1 MPAAETGPTRVSD
14 LLGVEVYDGSG
25 RTIGRIADLITN
37 DAAEPAVV
45 AAIVTRPPWGRL
57 LGYERESATGPQLLE
72 LFARVTLRRNSRRIE
87 WRDLRL
93 SR

>member
-1 MPAAETGPTRVSD
+1 LPAAEPRRVSD
-14 LLGVEVYDGSG
+14 FLGAEVYDDGG
-25 RTIGRIADLITN
+25 RSIGRIADLITD
-37 DAAEPAVV
+37 DAETPTIV

-57 LGYERESATGPQLLE
+57 LGYERESATGPKLLE
-72 LFARVTLRRNSRRIE
+72 LFARVTLRRNSQRVE